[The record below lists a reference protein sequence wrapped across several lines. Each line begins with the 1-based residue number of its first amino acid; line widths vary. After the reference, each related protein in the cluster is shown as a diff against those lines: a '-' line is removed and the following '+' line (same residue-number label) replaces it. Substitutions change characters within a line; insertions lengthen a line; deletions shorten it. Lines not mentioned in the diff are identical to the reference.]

1 MTLLLLCGT
10 SAAIAFNGGVLNL
23 GIDGQLYMGAMA
35 ATVAGIYG
43 QNIPHLPL
51 ILLCMLAGALAGS
64 LWGVFAGFLNV
75 KCGANMVVITL
86 MMNYIATLFTEW
98 CIFTPLYTEAGV
110 AAKSTANIAQQA
122 HLSVLIPGT
131 QVTTALFAALLVLVA
146 AAVWIQYTASGF
158 ETRIVDKNPLFAST
172 MGISVGKKTL
182 VLMLASGAVAGLA
195 GALEIIGVQH
205 RFVSSFIS
213 GVGFD
218 GMVVSMLAGNNML
231 LLPVAAFF
239 MGVMESGSA
248 SLEMFAGIPRAM
260 AEVLMG
266 IIILFV
272 TVDLKRPKEF
282 LTKMLGYV
290 CSPGPESARRSR

>member
-1 MTLLLLCGT
+1 MIRRSAHRLPRPVYEVLRLVFILILAFGINSLILIAIGKNPLDVYGELFYGSLAGTYSLAKTLRWMTLLLLCGT

-35 ATVAGIYG
+35 ATVW
-43 QNIPHLPL
+43 L
-51 ILLCMLAGALAGS
+51 
-64 LWGVFAGFLNV
+64 
-75 KCGANMVVITL
+75 
-86 MMNYIATLFTEW
+86 
-98 CIFTPLYTEAGV
+98 
-110 AAKSTANIAQQA
+110 
-122 HLSVLIPGT
+122 
-131 QVTTALFAALLVLVA
+131 
-146 AAVWIQYTASGF
+146 QYTASGF

-182 VLMLASGAVAGLA
+182 VLMLASGVVAGLA

-231 LLPVAAFF
+231 LLSVAAFF
-239 MGVMESGSA
+239 MGIMESGSA

-272 TVDLKRPKEF
+272 TVDLKRPKE
-282 LTKMLGYV
+282 LLRKMLGHI
-290 CSPGPESARRSR
+290 CSPGLKSARRSR